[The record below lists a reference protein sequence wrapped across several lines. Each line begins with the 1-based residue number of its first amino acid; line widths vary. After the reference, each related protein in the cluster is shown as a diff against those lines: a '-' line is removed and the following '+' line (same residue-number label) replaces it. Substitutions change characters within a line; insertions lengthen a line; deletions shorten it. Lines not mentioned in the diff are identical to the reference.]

1 MEYSVNDAKNEL
13 RQVNNMLSLLMKKK
27 KALQT
32 FILEETERAKDI
44 ASPKSK
50 AWELKHDLD
59 FVKEYGRERTIE
71 EIAIKMNYST
81 KQIQR
86 FLKQK
91 ELENI

>member
-13 RQVNNMLSLLMKKK
+13 RQVNNRLSLLMKKK

-50 AWELKHDLD
+50 AWELKHDRT
-59 FVKEYGRERTIE
+59 FIEEHGRERTQQE
-71 EIAIKMNYST
+71 VARLMGYSL
-81 KQIQR
+81 KQVQR
-86 FLKQK
+86 FLKEK
-91 ELENI
+91 EV

>member
-50 AWELKHDLD
+50 AWELKHDRT
-59 FVKEYGRERTIE
+59 FIEEHGRERTQQE
-71 EIAIKMNYST
+71 VARLMGYSL
-81 KQIQR
+81 KQVQR
-86 FLKQK
+86 FLKEK
-91 ELENI
+91 EV

>member
-50 AWELKHDLD
+50 AWELKHDRA
-59 FVKEYGRERTIE
+59 FIEEHGRERTQQE
-71 EIAIKMNYST
+71 VARLMGYSL
-81 KQIQR
+81 KQVQR
-86 FLKQK
+86 FLKEK
-91 ELENI
+91 EV